1 MSDSTESPN
10 AGYIDRLLRLATIE
24 ASKFIAEAQRFVG
37 PPLFLADD
45 GTFALAPP
53 AAVNSYTCVD
63 YYARLGVPYPVYL
76 RTCARAG
83 ILARSVDHYSS
94 RRLYWAAV
102 DCARSSIVRERG
114 SNHAAEH
121 DTVTHYARLAVEPL
135 ITLQPAHGGDK

>member
-1 MSDSTESPN
+1 MLDSNSDS
-10 AGYIDRLLRLATIE
+10 YIDSVLRTATAAASELVAKRLSE
-24 ASKFIAEAQRFVG
+24 VG
-37 PPLFLADD
+37 PPLFLKDD

-83 ILARSVDHYSS
+83 ILARSVDHYAQ

-102 DCARSSIVRERG
+102 ECARASISRMRG
-114 SNHAAEH
+114 GSPAAEH
-121 DTVTHYARLAVEPL
+121 DTITHYARLAVEPL
-135 ITLQPAHGGDK
+135 LTLRFISSGE

>member
-76 RTCARAG
+76 ALAHGRVYLQDRSIITAPAG
-83 ILARSVDHYSS
+83 STGPRSTVPAPASFGKEAAIMPQSMILSHTM
-94 RRLYWAAV
+94 
-102 DCARSSIVRERG
+102 RG
-114 SNHAAEH
+114 SPSS
-121 DTVTHYARLAVEPL
+121 LS
-135 ITLQPAHGGDK
+135 